1 MRINSTHSTHR
12 IYNMYNSWQTCITCE
27 HDTYNGFALTRELL
41 EKKKTRFSFTNP
53 VALFISSNSDEV
65 DKFLV
70 AAAIPWM
77 KYKSINV
84 LSIHWFG
91 SSILLL
97 VNHNHY
103 NALHDFYVQL
113 LLKAKKI
120 ILFFKTYI
128 NKQCHTL
135 VLPDYLTLLQ
145 KTSQTYHDILKCDR
159 YRYETWLFLM
169 ILSIVVIKSSRK
181 LKHFDRHVFFLIC
194 FFFRKYSSFFSYIL
208 KCDLIAYTI
217 RRIAGPPLFMPS

>member
-12 IYNMYNSWQTCITCE
+12 IYNMYNSWQTCIICE

-70 AAAIPWM
+70 TAAIPWI
-77 KYKSINV
+77 KYKLINV
-84 LSIHWFG
+84 LSIHWFS

-113 LLKAKKI
+113 LLRAKKI
-120 ILFFKTYI
+120 ILFFQNLFKLRQAMSYF
-128 NKQCHTL
+128 
-135 VLPDYLTLLQ
+135 
-145 KTSQTYHDILKCDR
+145 SF
-159 YRYETWLFLM
+159 TWLPNPTSEN
-169 ILSIVVIKSSRK
+169 LSNISWYIKMW
-181 LKHFDRHVFFLIC
+181 
-194 FFFRKYSSFFSYIL
+194 
-208 KCDLIAYTI
+208 
-217 RRIAGPPLFMPS
+217 PL